1 VVAPIPGE
9 LLVNKPMPGGGL
21 LSPRCR
27 IAPVVCRVV
36 IAPVCPALAP
46 SIWVSYCSLAILI
59 PLSKWRVLSFYFA
72 SYKWI

>member
-1 VVAPIPGE
+1 
-9 LLVNKPMPGGGL
+9 MPGGGL

-59 PLSKWRVLSFYFA
+59 PLSKWGS
-72 SYKWI
+72 W